1 MAWSID
7 VSPDVPVIM
16 VAKAWQHRPRMATRI
31 TPSMDLPSDTVDF
44 LIVGGGSAGCALASR
59 LSEDPA
65 TRVLLAEAGRDVT
78 PAAIPPLLAS
88 P

>member
-1 MAWSID
+1 
-7 VSPDVPVIM
+7 
-16 VAKAWQHRPRMATRI
+16 
-31 TPSMDLPSDTVDF
+31 MDLPSDTVDF

-65 TRVLLAEAGRDVT
+65 TRVLLAEAGRDAT